1 MNDMLK
7 NLVLW
12 LVIAG
17 VLVFVFSN
25 FNQQQ
30 PTKALNYSE
39 FVAAVENGDVKKV
52 KIDGLT
58 IAGERLNGDKFQ
70 TIRPPIQDNDLMPS
84 LLDKKVVVEGSAPEQ
99 QSVWMQLLVASFPVI
114 LIVALFMFFMR
125 QMQGGAGGAG

>member
-1 MNDMLK
+1 MLK

-39 FVAAVENGDVKKV
+39 FVAEYYK
-52 KIDGLT
+52 T
-58 IAGERLNGDKFQ
+58 I
-70 TIRPPIQDNDLMPS
+70 
-84 LLDKKVVVEGSAPEQ
+84 
-99 QSVWMQLLVASFPVI
+99 
-114 LIVALFMFFMR
+114 
-125 QMQGGAGGAG
+125 